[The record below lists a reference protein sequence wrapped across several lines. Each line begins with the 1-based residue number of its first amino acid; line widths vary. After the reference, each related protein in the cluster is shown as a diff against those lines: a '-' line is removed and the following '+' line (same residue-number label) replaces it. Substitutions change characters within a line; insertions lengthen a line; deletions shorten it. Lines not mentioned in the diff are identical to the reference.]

1 MATCPGPGYSSS
13 QSVSGGDGRLVNMRH
28 CRRGSALI
36 GALCVIAALM
46 AVVMALSYFQGV
58 ARQTYMAEEASLRF
72 REGSRFIQRQQ
83 ILGTAPPGDLIVS
96 ASPANVT
103 PANVVQ
109 IPDQVAKN
117 LFQRDPGLPD
127 LRALE
132 NAPRHDQLKLTPQTP
147 DVGLRVFGSNTF
159 TTVLTHE
166 PGYAA
171 FAPRGSVNITHLE
184 GWANPTFQDTRPA
197 VESFSGVPAV
207 VAALKNAT
215 LGNVTYGEAH
225 VIEGQSKILLGNG
238 LTAKNPQ
245 FPLRNYADSLVQSVK
260 DARDQLK
267 GIATS
272 SGDKTLQLVSTS
284 TGPEAIVDLLFG
296 GGTGLEQF
304 LSLRNANHF
313 WLPMI
318 PSFSPSPPYLF
329 QFAFSL
335 PYPPDNASYEGTADN
350 TAKLEALGKQIEQA
364 NKEFD
369 EAKKKLQEAQLAHSQ
384 NPTIDTL
391 ANLQTAQ
398 AAYDEAN
405 GKVQNLVQQA
415 NAVAAPQSQAV
426 QNGAN
431 GGMKG
436 VPPTRAQ
443 DPSGNDGVMGWNYS
457 KAMFL
462 LPKLITFIAFDAKE
476 ILNLISNDDVKLVH
490 FGAPDRDFQFV
501 LSEGQMNLDATLT
514 VPRGRT
520 LRLSNGG
527 GITIAGDLWLQRG
540 STFVVDSPSLKVMP
554 GRGSDVN
561 KFFSP
566 SGRIFL
572 EEGASLICSGDLECV
587 GSSQWG
593 SLIVCGVPG
602 QIHPITAAV
611 FAQKVR
617 LDGGVF
623 AGSALDDLLQVL
635 GKDQAGLKDVMDKL
649 IRPLMSTI
657 APNAAKALGPFW
669 PRKPYFA
676 RYATTFQII
685 FPPTPLF
692 GAPGPPIPTPI
703 PLPSKN
709 VLVPIAQGLSY
720 VYSVTLNM
728 SLGENFYTHAD
739 WWIFGQ
745 GVVPIVPQ
753 VDPTKVLDAIAN
765 FGPATLKALDPKA
778 ILTAFVEA
786 AVKDMISYVVEK
798 VMQEV
803 ITKVAMEL
811 IPYGGIVSM
820 ATDLLSG
827 AVNDLLGREDKR
839 TDAGNS
845 LTSALTAAVA
855 NAGKS
860 TLDQLASKFNM
871 QLQDQFLREYNGVLV
886 YAGDTLNVGG
896 RNASGMFIAENQ
908 LTMTAQHCAGT
919 LLSRSG
925 DIHCTSLLFYPY
937 FNRASLYVPKATP
950 NGWLERALEFDY
962 DENYASGQGVDVE
975 PTPALPAQV
984 TAQGWAR

>member
-1 MATCPGPGYSSS
+1 M
-13 QSVSGGDGRLVNMRH
+13 
-28 CRRGSALI
+28 
-36 GALCVIAALM
+36 CVIAALM
-46 AVVMALSYFQGV
+46 AVVMALSYYQGV

-83 ILGTAPPGDLIVS
+83 ILGTAPPGDLTVS
-96 ASPANVT
+96 ASSANVT

-109 IPDQVAKN
+109 VPNQIAKN
-117 LFQRDPGLPD
+117 IFQRDPGLPD

-132 NAPRHDQLKLTPQTP
+132 HGPLHDQLKLTPQTP

-159 TTVLTHE
+159 TTVLTRV

-171 FAPRGSVNITHLE
+171 YAPKGSVNITHLE
-184 GWANPTFQDTRPA
+184 GWANPTFQDARPSL
-197 VESFSGVPAV
+197 ESFSGVPAV

-225 VIEGQSKILLGNG
+225 TIEGQAKIQLGQG

-245 FPLRNYADSLVQSVK
+245 FPLRNYADGLVQQLLT
-260 DARDQLK
+260 ARDQLK
-267 GIATS
+267 ANATS
-272 SGDKTLQLVSTS
+272 SGDKTPQLVSTS
-284 TGPEAIVDLLFG
+284 TGPEAILNLFFG
-296 GGTGLEQF
+296 GGSGLEQF

-318 PSFSPSPPYLF
+318 PSFSPSPPYLY

-335 PYPPDNASYEGTADN
+335 PFPPDNANYQSAEGVAEQLDN
-350 TAKLEALGKQIEQA
+350 IGKQLAQA
-364 NKEFD
+364 GKELED
-369 EAKKKLQEAQLAHSQ
+369 AKKALDQAQQAHVQ
-384 NPTIDTL
+384 NPTLETL
-391 ANLQTAQ
+391 ANLQSAQQAHAQ
-398 AAYDEAN
+398 ADA
-405 GKVQNLVQQA
+405 KVHDLTQQMQA
-415 NAVAAPQSQAV
+415 ISGPQSAAV
-426 QNGAN
+426 QNQMAA
-431 GGMKG
+431 GMKG

-443 DPSGNDGVMGWNYS
+443 DPDGNDGVTGWNYS
-457 KAMFL
+457 KAGSLLANLISFMFS
-462 LPKLITFIAFDAKE
+462 FDAKA
-476 ILNLISNDDVKLVH
+476 LADNISNDDVKLVH
-490 FGAPDRDFQFV
+490 FGAADREFQFV
-501 LSEGQMNLDATLT
+501 LSEANMTLDATLT

-520 LRLSNGG
+520 LRLSNAGA
-527 GITIAGDLWLQRG
+527 ITISGDLWLQRG
-540 STFVVDSPSLKVMP
+540 STFVADCPTLKVVP
-554 GRGSDVN
+554 GRGSDVS

-572 EEGASLICSGDLECV
+572 EEGATLICSGDLECT

-611 FAQKVR
+611 FANKVR
-617 LDGGVF
+617 LSGGIF
-623 AGSALDDLLQVL
+623 AGSAIDDLLQVL
-635 GKDQAGLKDVMDKL
+635 GKEQAGLKDTMDKL
-649 IRPLMSTI
+649 IRPLMSSVG
-657 APNAAKALGPFW
+657 PNAAKALGPFW

-676 RYATTFQII
+676 KYATTFQII
-685 FPPTPLF
+685 CPPTPLF

-709 VLVPIAQGLSY
+709 VLVPIAQGLAY

-753 VDPTKVLDAIAN
+753 VDPVKALGAIAN
-765 FGPATLKALDPKA
+765 FGPAAIDALDPKA
-778 ILTAFVEA
+778 ILTSFVES
-786 AVKDMISYVVEK
+786 AVKDMVSYVVEK
-798 VMQEV
+798 VIQEV
-803 ITKVAMEL
+803 ITKVAMQV

-820 ATDLLSG
+820 AADLVG
-827 AVNDLLGREDKR
+827 DAVNDLIGREGKR

-845 LTSALTAAVA
+845 LTSALTNAVA

-860 TLDQLASKFNM
+860 TLDQLASKFNL

-886 YAGDTLNVGG
+886 YAADTLDVGG
-896 RNASGMFIAENQ
+896 RNASGMFIAENR
-908 LTMTAQHCAGT
+908 LTMAAQHCAGT
-919 LLSRSG
+919 LLSRNG
-925 DIHCTSLLFYPY
+925 DIHCSSLLFYPY

-950 NGWLERALEFDY
+950 NGWFERALEFEY
-962 DENYASGQGVDVE
+962 DQAYASGQAVDVG
-975 PTPALPAQV
+975 PPAIPAQIS
-984 TAQGWAR
+984 TQGWAR

>member
-1 MATCPGPGYSSS
+1 
-13 QSVSGGDGRLVNMRH
+13 MRH
-28 CRRGSALI
+28 SRRGSALI

-46 AVVMALSYFQGV
+46 AVVMALSYYQGV

-83 ILGTAPPGDLIVS
+83 ILGIAPPGDLIVS

-117 LFQRDPGLPD
+117 IFQRDPGLPD

-132 NAPRHDQLKLTPQTP
+132 HGPRHDQLKLTPQTP

-159 TTVLTHE
+159 TTILTNV

-171 FAPRGSVNITHLE
+171 FAPKGSVNITHLE
-184 GWANPTFQDTRPA
+184 GWANPTFQDTRPSLD
-197 VESFSGVPAV
+197 SFSGVPAV
-207 VAALKNAT
+207 VAALKDAT
-215 LGNVTYGEAH
+215 VGNVTYGEAH
-225 VIEGQSKILLGNG
+225 VIQGEAKMLLGNG

-245 FPLRNYADSLVQSVK
+245 FPLRAYTDSLVQAVQN
-260 DARDQLK
+260 ARDQLR
-267 GIATS
+267 ANANS

-284 TGPEAIVDLLFG
+284 TGPEAIIDLFFG

-318 PSFSPSPPYLF
+318 PSFSPSPPYLY

-335 PYPPDNASYEGTADN
+335 PYPPDNANYTSAEGVAEQLDN
-350 TAKLEALGKQIEQA
+350 IGKQLAQA
-364 NKEFD
+364 GKELE
-369 EAKKKLQEAQLAHSQ
+369 EAKKALDQAQQAHAQ
-384 NPTIDTL
+384 NPSIDTL
-391 ANLQTAQ
+391 ANLQNAQ
-398 AAYDEAN
+398 QAHD
-405 GKVQNLVQQA
+405 QA
-415 NAVAAPQSQAV
+415 NAKVQDLTQQMQAISGPQTAAV
-426 QNGAN
+426 QAQMNA
-431 GGMKG
+431 GMKG

-443 DPSGNDGVMGWNYS
+443 DPSGNDGVTGWNYS
-457 KAMFL
+457 KAGDLLLNLVSFL
-462 LPKLITFIAFDAKE
+462 FTFDAKA
-476 ILNLISNDDVKLVH
+476 LADNISNDDVKLVH

-501 LSEGQMNLDATLT
+501 LSEGNMTLDATMT

-520 LRLSNGG
+520 LRLSSAGT
-527 GITIAGDLWLQRG
+527 ITVSGDLWLQRG
-540 STFVVDSPSLKVMP
+540 STFVADCTSLKVVP
-554 GRGSDVN
+554 GRGSDIG
-561 KFFSP
+561 KYFSP

-572 EEGASLICSGDLECV
+572 EEGATLICSGDLECI

-623 AGSALDDLLQVL
+623 AGSALDDLMQVL
-635 GKDQAGLKDVMDKL
+635 GKDQPALKDVMDKL
-649 IRPLMSTI
+649 IRPLMSNV

-676 RYATTFQII
+676 KYATTFQII
-685 FPPTPLF
+685 CPPTPLF

-709 VLVPIAQGLSY
+709 VLVPIAQGLAY

-728 SLGENFYTHAD
+728 SLGENFYTHSD

-753 VDPTKVLDAIAN
+753 VDPAQVLGAIAN
-765 FGPATLKALDPKA
+765 FGPAALDALDPKA
-778 ILTAFVEA
+778 ILTSFVES
-786 AVKDMISYVVEK
+786 AVKDMVAYVVEK
-798 VMQEV
+798 VIQEV
-803 ITKVAMEL
+803 VTKVAMQV
-811 IPYGGIVSM
+811 IPYGGIVSL

-827 AVNDLLGREDKR
+827 AVDDLLGREGKR
-839 TDAGNS
+839 TSAGDS
-845 LTSALTAAVA
+845 LTSALTNAVA
-855 NAGKS
+855 NAGKT
-860 TLDQLASKFNM
+860 TLDQLATKFNM

-886 YAGDTLNVGG
+886 YSGDTLSVGG
-896 RNASGMFIAENQ
+896 RNASGLFIAENQ
-908 LTMTAQHCAGT
+908 LSMTAQHCVGT
-919 LLSRSG
+919 LLSRNG
-925 DIHCTSLLFYPY
+925 DIHCNSLLFYPY
-937 FNRASLYVPKATP
+937 FNRASLYLPKSTP
-950 NGWLERALEFDY
+950 NGWFERALEFDY
-962 DENYASGQGVDVE
+962 DQAFASGQAIDVE
-975 PTPALPAQV
+975 PTPAIPAQV
-984 TAQGWAR
+984 SAQGWAR

>member
-1 MATCPGPGYSSS
+1 
-13 QSVSGGDGRLVNMRH
+13 MRQ
-28 CRRGSALI
+28 RKRGSALI
-36 GALCVIAALM
+36 GTMCVIAALM
-46 AVVMALSYFQGV
+46 AVVMALSYYQGV

-83 ILGTAPPGDLIVS
+83 ILGTAPPGDLTVS
-96 ASPANVT
+96 ASSANVT

-109 IPDQVAKN
+109 VPNQVAKN
-117 LFQRDPGLPD
+117 IFQRDPGLPD

-132 NAPRHDQLKLTPQTP
+132 HGPLHDQLKLTPQTP

-159 TTVLTHE
+159 TTVLTQV

-171 FAPRGSVNITHLE
+171 YAPKGSVNITHLE
-184 GWANPTFQDTRPA
+184 GWANPTFQDARPSL
-197 VESFSGVPAV
+197 ESFSGVPAV

-225 VIEGQSKILLGNG
+225 VIEGQAKIQLGQG

-245 FPLRNYADSLVQSVK
+245 FPLRNYADGLVQQLLT
-260 DARDQLK
+260 ARDQLK
-267 GIATS
+267 ANATN
-272 SGDKTLQLVSTS
+272 SGDKTPQLVSTS
-284 TGPEAIVDLLFG
+284 TGPEAILNLFFG
-296 GGTGLEQF
+296 GGSGLEQF

-318 PSFSPSPPYLF
+318 PSFSPSPPYLY

-335 PYPPDNASYEGTADN
+335 PFPPDNANYQSAEGVAEQLDN
-350 TAKLEALGKQIEQA
+350 IGKQLAQA
-364 NKEFD
+364 GKELED
-369 EAKKKLQEAQLAHSQ
+369 AKKALDLAQQAHTQ
-384 NPTIDTL
+384 NPTLETL
-391 ANLQTAQ
+391 ANLQSAQQAHAQ
-398 AAYDEAN
+398 ADA
-405 GKVQNLVQQA
+405 KVHDLTQQMQA
-415 NAVAAPQSQAV
+415 ISGPQSAAV
-426 QNGAN
+426 QNQMAA
-431 GGMKG
+431 GMKG

-443 DPSGNDGVMGWNYS
+443 DPDGNDGVTGWNYS
-457 KAMFL
+457 KAGSLLANLISFMFS
-462 LPKLITFIAFDAKE
+462 FDAKA
-476 ILNLISNDDVKLVH
+476 LADNISNDDVKLVH
-490 FGAPDRDFQFV
+490 FGAADREFQFV
-501 LSEGQMNLDATLT
+501 LSEANMTLDATLT

-520 LRLSNGG
+520 LRLSNAGA
-527 GITIAGDLWLQRG
+527 ITISGDLWLQRG
-540 STFVVDSPSLKVMP
+540 STFVADCPTLKVVP
-554 GRGSDVN
+554 GRGSDVS

-572 EEGASLICSGDLECV
+572 EEGATLICSGDLECT

-611 FAQKVR
+611 FANKVR
-617 LDGGVF
+617 LSGGIF
-623 AGSALDDLLQVL
+623 AGSAIDDLLQVL
-635 GKDQAGLKDVMDKL
+635 GKEQAGLKDTMDKL
-649 IRPLMSTI
+649 IRPLMSSVG
-657 APNAAKALGPFW
+657 PNAAKALGPFW

-676 RYATTFQII
+676 KYATTFQII
-685 FPPTPLF
+685 CPPTPLF

-709 VLVPIAQGLSY
+709 VLVPIAQGLAY

-753 VDPTKVLDAIAN
+753 VDPVKALGAIAN
-765 FGPATLKALDPKA
+765 FGPAAIDALDPKA
-778 ILTAFVEA
+778 ILTSFVES
-786 AVKDMISYVVEK
+786 AVKDMVSYVVEK
-798 VMQEV
+798 VIQEV
-803 ITKVAMEL
+803 ITKVAMQV

-820 ATDLLSG
+820 AADLVG
-827 AVNDLLGREDKR
+827 DAVSDLIGREGKR

-845 LTSALTAAVA
+845 LTSALTNAVA

-860 TLDQLASKFNM
+860 TLDQLASKFNL

-886 YAGDTLNVGG
+886 YAGDTLDVGG
-896 RNASGMFIAENQ
+896 RNASGMFIAENR
-908 LTMTAQHCAGT
+908 LTMAAQHCAGT
-919 LLSRSG
+919 LLSRNG
-925 DIHCTSLLFYPY
+925 DIHCSSLLFYPY

-950 NGWLERALEFDY
+950 NGWFERALEFEY
-962 DENYASGQGVDVE
+962 DQAYASGQAVDVG
-975 PTPALPAQV
+975 PPAIPAQIS
-984 TAQGWAR
+984 TQGWAR

>member
-1 MATCPGPGYSSS
+1 
-13 QSVSGGDGRLVNMRH
+13 MRH
-28 CRRGSALI
+28 RKRASALI
-36 GALCVIAALM
+36 GTMCVIAALM
-46 AVVMALSYFQGV
+46 AVVMALSYYQGV

-83 ILGTAPPGDLIVS
+83 ILGTAPPGDLTVS
-96 ASPANVT
+96 ASSANVT

-109 IPDQVAKN
+109 VPNQIAKN
-117 LFQRDPGLPD
+117 IFQRDPGLPD

-132 NAPRHDQLKLTPQTP
+132 HGPLHDQLKLTPQTP

-159 TTVLTHE
+159 TTVLTRV

-171 FAPRGSVNITHLE
+171 YAPKGSVNITHLE
-184 GWANPTFQDTRPA
+184 GWANPTFQDARPSL
-197 VESFSGVPAV
+197 ESFSGVPAV

-225 VIEGQSKILLGNG
+225 TIEGQAKIQLGQG

-245 FPLRNYADSLVQSVK
+245 FPLRNYADGLVQQLLT
-260 DARDQLK
+260 ARDQLK
-267 GIATS
+267 ANATS
-272 SGDKTLQLVSTS
+272 SGDKTPQLVSTS
-284 TGPEAIVDLLFG
+284 TGPEAILNLFFG
-296 GGTGLEQF
+296 GGSGLEQF

-318 PSFSPSPPYLF
+318 PSFSPSPPYLY

-335 PYPPDNASYEGTADN
+335 PFPPDNANYQSAEGVAEQLDN
-350 TAKLEALGKQIEQA
+350 IGKQLAQA
-364 NKEFD
+364 GKELED
-369 EAKKKLQEAQLAHSQ
+369 AKKALDQAQQAHVQ
-384 NPTIDTL
+384 NPTLETL
-391 ANLQTAQ
+391 ANLQSAQQAHAQ
-398 AAYDEAN
+398 ADA
-405 GKVQNLVQQA
+405 KVHDLTQQMQA
-415 NAVAAPQSQAV
+415 ISGPQSAAV
-426 QNGAN
+426 QNQMAA
-431 GGMKG
+431 GMKG

-443 DPSGNDGVMGWNYS
+443 DPDGNDGVTGWNYS
-457 KAMFL
+457 KAGSLLANLISFMFS
-462 LPKLITFIAFDAKE
+462 FDAKA
-476 ILNLISNDDVKLVH
+476 LADNISNDDVKLVH
-490 FGAPDRDFQFV
+490 FGAADREFQFV
-501 LSEGQMNLDATLT
+501 LSEANMTLDATLT

-520 LRLSNGG
+520 LRLSNAGA
-527 GITIAGDLWLQRG
+527 ITISGDLWLQRG
-540 STFVVDSPSLKVMP
+540 STFVADCPTLKVVP
-554 GRGSDVN
+554 GRGSDVS

-572 EEGASLICSGDLECV
+572 EEGATLICSGDLECT

-611 FAQKVR
+611 FANKVR
-617 LDGGVF
+617 LSGGIF
-623 AGSALDDLLQVL
+623 AGSAIDDLLQVL
-635 GKDQAGLKDVMDKL
+635 GKEQAGLKDTMDKL
-649 IRPLMSTI
+649 IRPLMSSVG
-657 APNAAKALGPFW
+657 PNAAKALGPFW

-676 RYATTFQII
+676 KYATTFQII
-685 FPPTPLF
+685 CPPTPLF

-709 VLVPIAQGLSY
+709 VLVPIAQGLAY

-753 VDPTKVLDAIAN
+753 VDPVKALGAIAN
-765 FGPATLKALDPKA
+765 FGPAAIDALDPKA
-778 ILTAFVEA
+778 ILTSFVES
-786 AVKDMISYVVEK
+786 AVKDMVSYVVEK
-798 VMQEV
+798 VIQEV
-803 ITKVAMEL
+803 ITKVAMQV

-820 ATDLLSG
+820 AADLVG
-827 AVNDLLGREDKR
+827 DAVNDLIGREGKR

-845 LTSALTAAVA
+845 LTSALTNAVA

-860 TLDQLASKFNM
+860 TLDQLASKFNL

-886 YAGDTLNVGG
+886 YAADTLDVGG
-896 RNASGMFIAENQ
+896 RNASGMFIAENR
-908 LTMTAQHCAGT
+908 LTMAAQHCAGT
-919 LLSRSG
+919 LLSRNG
-925 DIHCTSLLFYPY
+925 DIHCSSLLFYPY

-950 NGWLERALEFDY
+950 NGWFERALEFEY
-962 DENYASGQGVDVE
+962 DQAYASGQAVDVG
-975 PTPALPAQV
+975 PPAIPAQIS
-984 TAQGWAR
+984 TQGWAR